1 MLIYFLEDDQSI
13 AYIIEKTLS
22 NAGYTSKKFERADKL
37 LDAIKLETPDLLLL
51 DILLPESSG
60 LEVLDK
66 VRVFYKDLP
75 IIMVSALGT
84 EMDKVKA
91 LDAGADDYI
100 TKPFG
105 ILELTSRINAQL
117 RKSSAKRIVVK
128 ENLELNKESYK
139 CFIDQVEIS
148 LTTKEFEILYLLLKN
163 DGKVVSKEML
173 FNEVWQMDVSIETRT
188 LDMHMKSLRNKIK
201 DAKFEIHTVRGVG
214 YSL

>member
-1 MLIYFLEDDQSI
+1 MLIYFLEDDGSI
-13 AYIIEKTLS
+13 AYIIEKTIS
-22 NAGYTSKKFERADKL
+22 NAGYLSKRFEKAESL
-37 LDAIKLETPDLLLL
+37 LEAIRIETPDLLLL

-60 LEVLDK
+60 LEVLLK
-66 VRVFYKDLP
+66 VRTFYKDLP

-117 RKSSAKRIVVK
+117 RKSNAKRVLIK
-128 ENLELNKESYK
+128 GNLELNKESYK
-139 CFIDQVEIS
+139 CLIDHHEIS

-163 DGKVVSKEML
+163 DGKVVTKEML

-188 LDMHMKSLRNKIK
+188 LDMHIKSLRNKIK
-201 DAKFEIHTVRGVG
+201 DANFEIITIRGMG